1 MAGTKILSFRTTEGI
16 TQKQLA
22 DLVATSEQQIHLT
35 ETGKQS
41 VRFDLAVKICSAVN
55 EPMESVFPGTKEP
68 LGKLGRKYG
77 ESLINLQDSEC
88 EEEMSRAAG
97 DMDPFEWTFEYR
109 LRGGATG
116 SLPISGTEKDHL
128 FTAVQRDEMGS
139 FVVFD
144 SKGSTIVLNMDHL
157 IFCHFHSD
165 PPYRIHPEREQI
177 NEVKVFIVDSGEPF
191 LFEVEADEHD
201 EDDPEVLGQFEEL
214 IFTAEHSSG
223 EANVVFYFKG
233 VDGEDAFFRA
243 SDIAMIQIPLWVL
256 EADLFEAACEQA
268 DESSPKGN
276 A

>member
-1 MAGTKILSFRTTEGI
+1 MPRTT
-16 TQKQLA
+16 QL
-22 DLVATSEQQIHLT
+22 
-35 ETGKQS
+35 
-41 VRFDLAVKICSAVN
+41 
-55 EPMESVFPGTKEP
+55 
-68 LGKLGRKYG
+68 
-77 ESLINLQDSEC
+77 
-88 EEEMSRAAG
+88 MSRAAV
-97 DMDPFEWTFEYR
+97 DMDPCKWTFNYR

-128 FTAVQRDEMGS
+128 FTTVQRDEIGS
-139 FVVFD
+139 FVVFN
-144 SKGSTIVLNMDHL
+144 SKESTIVLNMDHL

-165 PPYRIHPEREQI
+165 PPYRMHPEREKI
-177 NEVKVFIVDSGEPF
+177 NEVKVFVVDSSEPF

-214 IFTAEHSSG
+214 IFTAEHASG
-223 EANVVFYFKG
+223 EANVVYYLKG

-256 EADLFEAACEQA
+256 EADLLEAACEQA